1 MLEVRHLCAHYS
13 GLPVLHD
20 ISFTVQRG
28 EWLMITGPNGA
39 GKSTLLSALLESIPH
54 TGDVLLEGRHL
65 QTLKPRE
72 RARRMGLLNQ
82 RVATGYDFTVEEI
95 VRLGRYAHHDALGG
109 FHTEDEAAVERAL
122 TDTGTLQLRSHP
134 ISQVSGGEAQRAF
147 LAQLFAQ
154 NPKLLLLDEP
164 SSHLDLSY
172 QKQVFELIQGWLRHE
187 DRAVVSVVHDLSIAR
202 KFGTRVILLDHGHI
216 AADAVPQEALSP
228 ALLKRVYGMDVT
240 GWMRDMYAG
249 WADAADSKVNAD

>member
-1 MLEVRHLCAHYS
+1 MIEVKHLSVQY
-13 GLPVLHD
+13 GNQPVLHD
-20 ISFTVQRG
+20 ISFSVHSG

-39 GKSTLLSALLESIPH
+39 GKSTMLEAIMQGIPH
-54 TGDVLLEGRHL
+54 TGDVLLEHQPI

-72 RARRMGLLNQ
+72 RARRMGLLSQ
-82 RVATGYDFTVEEI
+82 GYAAGYAFTVEEI

-109 FHTEDEAAVERAL
+109 FHREDEAAVEQAL
-122 TDTGTLQLRSHP
+122 RETGTLKLRRHP

-172 QKQVFELIQGWLRHE
+172 QKQIFELIQIWLRHE
-187 DRAVVSVVHDLSIAR
+187 GRAVISVVHDLTIAR
-202 KFGTRVILLDHGHI
+202 KFGTRVMLLDHGRI
-216 AADAVPQEALSP
+216 AADDTPQQALTPS
-228 ALLKRVYGMDVT
+228 LLQKVYGMDVA
-240 GWMRDMYAG
+240 GWMQEMYDN
-249 WADAADSKVNAD
+249 WAN